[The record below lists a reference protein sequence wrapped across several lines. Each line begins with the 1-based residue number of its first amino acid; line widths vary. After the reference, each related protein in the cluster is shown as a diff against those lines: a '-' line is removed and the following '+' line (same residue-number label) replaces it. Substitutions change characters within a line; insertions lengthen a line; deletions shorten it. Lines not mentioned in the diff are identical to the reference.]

1 MKKLAVNMK
10 NKIAKCIRVLTTA
23 PVAALVLVTVLY
35 ALMPSSFAG
44 KLHFLAA
51 ILFLTVLPILAY
63 PVSYLLPNKKYRAR
77 EEQRRLAILFAIV
90 GYVGGAAFGL
100 LCGGA
105 RIEILIY
112 LTYLASGAMIAL
124 NTRLKIKSS
133 GHACG
138 VSGPIT
144 LLTYCLGA
152 PFSAGYLLLIAVY
165 WSSLQL
171 KRHTVGQLVTGT
183 AIPIVAMF
191 ILKAMV

>member
-77 EEQRRLAILFAIV
+77 DEQRKLAILFAVV
-90 GYVGGAAFGL
+90 GYVCGAVFGL

-105 RIEILIY
+105 RIERLIF

-152 PFSAGYLLLIAVY
+152 PFAAGYLLLIAVY

-171 KRHTVGQLVTGT
+171 KRHTVEQLLTGT
-183 AIPIVAMF
+183 VIPIVAML
-191 ILKAMV
+191 ILKTVL